1 MDEET
6 IRHDIRRLLKTF
18 GVQADEAIMRYLEHA
33 PGDFPLRL
41 RITLEDITDYGSNF
55 PIEPLRMVVE
65 DEIRRHP

>member
-1 MDEET
+1 MDEEI

-18 GVQADEAIMRYLEHA
+18 GVQADEAIMRYLEQT

-41 RITLEDITDYGSNF
+41 RITLEDITDYGSH
-55 PIEPLRMVVE
+55 PPAAPLRVVEE